1 MTFLVHVN
9 ACQTNVPANGS
20 WERTKPHF
28 LILHGTRESTVGF
41 KVVILRLKEGQI
53 AFDVS

>member
-1 MTFLVHVN
+1 MQ
-9 ACQTNVPANGS
+9 AGK
-20 WERTKPHF
+20 RTKPHF